1 MSAADAPKDSFAKID
16 KTKTKR
22 TATKYSGKDLFG
34 MVLFILF
41 RMQTSSGTTTRGG
54 GGGFRGGGG
63 GGGEGGG
70 RVSEVRKE
78 LSNLREI
85 WCWWGE

>member
-1 MSAADAPKDSFAKID
+1 MSAVDAPKDSFAKID

-54 GGGFRGGGG
+54 GVLRR
-63 GGGEGGG
+63 GGEGVGG
-70 RVSEVRKE
+70 AKRIE
-78 LSNLREI
+78 
-85 WCWWGE
+85 

>member
-1 MSAADAPKDSFAKID
+1 MSAVDTPKDSFAKID

-22 TATKYSGKDLFG
+22 AATKYSGKDLFG

-54 GGGFRGGGG
+54 GAPK
-63 GGGEGGG
+63 G

>member
-1 MSAADAPKDSFAKID
+1 MADWPCLPNDAPKDSFAKID

-54 GGGFRGGGG
+54 GGPKGRGGCRRC
-63 GGGEGGG
+63 E
-70 RVSEVRKE
+70 K
-78 LSNLREI
+78 N
-85 WCWWGE
+85 

>member
-1 MSAADAPKDSFAKID
+1 MSAVDAPKDSFAKID

-22 TATKYSGKDLFG
+22 AATKYSGKDLFG

-54 GGGFRGGGG
+54 CSE
-63 GGGEGGG
+63 GEG